1 MALPQG
7 FNPNSMSFGDLAAGR
22 PAFRIPRNGQRPVR
36 PAARTVRRPSLWAR
50 FNKGVTDIGNWF
62 ADNTDNIILC
72 LRLLA
77 IIPII
82 IIYIQL
88 IIEAYNEHGFAEAII
103 SLFAS
108 VVAGYMMWKIISA
121 IITILVNIIAYV
133 VRFIFWNGW
142 TLLLVIGLIAYV
154 CITC

>member
-62 ADNTDNIILC
+62 ADNTDIIILC

-82 IIYIQL
+82 ILYMTCQKY
-88 IIEAYNEHGFAEAII
+88 IIEG
-103 SLFAS
+103 
-108 VVAGYMMWKIISA
+108 VVAGAVK
-121 IITILVNIIAYV
+121 
-133 VRFIFWNGW
+133 G
-142 TLLLVIGLIAYV
+142 
-154 CITC
+154 

>member
-36 PAARTVRRPSLWAR
+36 PAARTVCRPSLWAR

-62 ADNTDNIILC
+62 ADNTDIIILC

-88 IIEAYNEHGFAEAII
+88 IIEAYNENGFAEAII

-121 IITILVNIIAYV
+121 IVTILVNIIAYV

-154 CITC
+154 CTTC

>member
-1 MALPQG
+1 MG
-7 FNPNSMSFGDLAAGR
+7 
-22 PAFRIPRNGQRPVR
+22 
-36 PAARTVRRPSLWAR
+36 
-50 FNKGVTDIGNWF
+50 
-62 ADNTDNIILC
+62 NTDNIILC

-108 VVAGYMMWKIISA
+108 VVAGYIMWKIISA
-121 IITILVNIIAYV
+121 IVTILVNIIAYV